1 MSGCDDDGALLV
13 AAVTEFYRCENARD
27 WEGVSARVSPNI
39 VSETYPT
46 GERVSGKAGYL
57 RAVADMYRGRTETF
71 EVLSISADARV
82 STVHAE
88 LVIGGKLSVN
98 VFELRDGLIVRE
110 REYLGLGYGGVRLPT
125 F

>member
-1 MSGCDDDGALLV
+1 MSENDGARLV

-27 WEGVSARVSPNI
+27 WAGVGALVSPEA
-39 VSETYPT
+39 VSSSYPS
-46 GERVSGKAGYL
+46 GEVVFGKDAYL
-57 RAVADMYRGRTETF
+57 DAMVEMYRGRNETF

-88 LVIGGKLSVN
+88 LVIGGKQSVN

-110 REYLGLGYGGVRLPT
+110 REYLGAGYSET
-125 F
+125 